1 MLAGPC
7 AEVVVRGQGRGAEEE
22 EGGEGE
28 AGEEGEVRGRGDRGP
43 VEGVAV
49 GGERGGDR
57 EVFQIGRA
65 HV

>member
-1 MLAGPC
+1 M
-7 AEVVVRGQGRGAEEE
+7 VVRGQGRGAEEE

-57 EVFQIGRA
+57 EVFRGR
-65 HV
+65 HHP